1 MTETAPTVTPELPPA
16 YDTLPKLNTNKA
28 GELGEQL
35 AKKGADLVNS
45 IITHKGLVIIV
56 ILIALLVS
64 AGYLLSC
71 YTTNKYSQ
79 YRRNNPSSSILGTL
93 GITNKYSV
101 PNGPNGANVTGDPSS
116 SSSSLLNKFSSFR
129 HRPTITVIIPAALNG
144 ADYAA
149 VDKQQHIF
157 VYRHGESLP
166 GVLTELNPQST
177 PLVLLVINTGAV
189 GAVPYGF
196 LVPSANGI
204 PISALDGSSLNNIS
218 CNYSH
223 ACGSLSLQ
231 GVFTN
236 EQLRIIGSYSGALP
250 TYNNG
255 NTLNPNTSQSHRTRS
270 HWH

>member
-1 MTETAPTVTPELPPA
+1 MSLEETSAAVTNAPQISPA
-16 YDTLPKLNTNKA
+16 TANKITNNLNTGITTLVSNKGKVA
-28 GELGEQL
+28 
-35 AKKGADLVNS
+35 V
-45 IITHKGLVIIV
+45 IITII
-56 ILIALLVS
+56 IALIVTI
-64 AGYLLSC
+64 GYMLLC
-71 YTTNKYSQ
+71 YFTNKYSQ
-79 YRRNNPSSSILGTL
+79 HTHSQ
-93 GITNKYSV
+93 
-101 PNGPNGANVTGDPSS
+101 SS
-116 SSSSLLNKFSSFR
+116 SSNLIGTGTITGSGNTSLFDKFSSFR
-129 HRPTITVIIPAALNG
+129 HRPTITVIVPGALNG

-196 LVPSANGI
+196 LVPAANGV
-204 PISALDGSSLNNIS
+204 PVSALDGSSLNNVS
-218 CNYSH
+218 CNYSY

-255 NTLNPNTSQSHRTRS
+255 NTLNPNTTQTHRTTS